1 MLSIELL
8 SLLHLTSFATLF
20 KCEGY
25 TRKRTRGECRRKLHS
40 IFVREVRSTSLSF
53 ENIEAERDYIL
64 RFKMG
69 GLCAGGLSLLSFL
82 LLAKGSWI
90 LQTSML

>member
-1 MLSIELL
+1 MLHYSNVKDIQGKGPEANVEESYILFLL
-8 SLLHLTSFATLF
+8 
-20 KCEGY
+20 
-25 TRKRTRGECRRKLHS
+25 
-40 IFVREVRSTSLSF
+40 REVRSTSLSF